1 MADNHEAERGA
12 VLSQELTR
20 VGKCNCAAPAQ
31 LAQPRFLSD
40 LACSVRSRQAAEIVI
55 AQIFSEFFLTQW
67 DAAVPKAGQ
76 AEGAALSSVPGW
88 EQECK
93 E

>member
-1 MADNHEAERGA
+1 MGE
-12 VLSQELTR
+12 
-20 VGKCNCAAPAQ
+20 CNCAAAAQ

-40 LACSVRSRQAAEIVI
+40 LACSVSSRQAAEIVI
-55 AQIFSEFFLTQW
+55 AQIVSEFFLTQW

-76 AEGAALSSVPGW
+76 AEGAVLSSVPGW